1 MITDGLKNSKNI
13 IMKKEC
19 SFGLDWRILLFR
31 EDISSIINYDDKS
44 YCDEQKIKVPS
55 GKYARQI
62 GTCRYT

>member
-1 MITDGLKNSKNI
+1 
-13 IMKKEC
+13 MKKEC

-55 GKYARQI
+55 GGYW
-62 GTCRYT
+62 

>member
-1 MITDGLKNSKNI
+1 
-13 IMKKEC
+13 MKKEC